1 MTQLYFATGTNNRA
15 SKVNMQERNV
25 LQILE
30 HQVLLTVGKVE
41 ILFSQIIA
49 MNSKTKVILM
59 IYLLSKI
66 QTFLP
71 FIRPLQVLVKL

>member
-1 MTQLYFATGTNNRA
+1 MTQLYFGTGTNNRA
-15 SKVNMQERNV
+15 SKVNVQERNV
-25 LQILE
+25 LQIFE

-59 IYLLSKI
+59 IYFLSKI